1 MKNTCVVDANVILR
15 YLLADQP
22 DHFRKANQ
30 FMGQVKTGEIGVF
43 IPEGVILECVYVLLK
58 FYKVPRPEIV
68 ESLVG
73 ILNYKGVI
81 NENRSILIKSLRLF
95 LEKNGDIVDAV
106 VHTISKENGWSCFT
120 FDKDLMKFEEK

>member
-1 MKNTCVVDANVILR
+1 MKNTYVVDANVILR

-30 FMGQVKTGEIGVF
+30 FMDQVKTGEIGVF
-43 IPEGVILECVYVLLK
+43 IPEGVIIECVYVLLK

-95 LEKNGDIVDAV
+95 LEKNVDIVDAMV
-106 VHTISKENGWSCFT
+106 YTISKEYGWSYFT
-120 FDKDLMKFEEK
+120 FDKDLKRLEEE

>member
-43 IPEGVILECVYVLLK
+43 IPEGVIIECVYVLLK

-95 LEKNGDIVDAV
+95 LEKNGDIVDAMV
-106 VHTISKENGWSCFT
+106 YTISKEYGWSCFT

>member
-22 DHFRKANQ
+22 DHFRKADQ
-30 FMGQVKTGEIGVF
+30 FMGQVKVGEVGAF
-43 IPEGVILECVYVLLK
+43 IPEGVIIECVYVLLK
-58 FYKVPRPEIV
+58 FYKVPRPEIA

-81 NENRSILIKSLRLF
+81 NENRRLLIKSLRLF
-95 LEKNGDIVDAV
+95 QEKNVDIGDAMVY
-106 VHTISKENGWSCFT
+106 TLSKEYGWSYFT
-120 FDKDLMKFEEK
+120 FDKDLKKLDGK

>member
-1 MKNTCVVDANVILR
+1 VKNTCVVDANVILR

-43 IPEGVILECVYVLLK
+43 IPEGVIIECVYVLLK

>member
-43 IPEGVILECVYVLLK
+43 IPEGVIIECVYVLLK

-81 NENRSILIKSLRLF
+81 NENRSILIKSLSLF
-95 LEKNGDIVDAV
+95 LEKNVDIVDAM
-106 VHTISKENGWSCFT
+106 VHTISKEYGWSYFT
-120 FDKDLMKFEEK
+120 FDKDLKRLEEK